1 MCHAVSLPRSA
12 TSTLP
17 CVLSLGSEGI
27 ARGMRTS
34 LALALL
40 GAAAAMAPT
49 KIRRATPKFAPM
61 PDALTSTV
69 PGTWAHDTMSRRVVE
84 DILDKVVY
92 GDNEAEPWFASAK
105 PSLDAL
111 RKEILADAP
120 LRPIEGDGDDVAAWN
135 ALLEEHPN
143 KTWLSAPWLVA
154 EFYLYRRVAEA
165 TRWFRDGNLRGE
177 VKNED
182 VFAKSKLAGLASAT
196 KTLEALAARTAELVS
211 DPEASAFFLS
221 LALWGNRMDLSL
233 WPADA
238 GVASSSEA
246 FDLVLA
252 SSAEQLLADDTL
264 QVTALLQTLRAKG
277 GGTIDLVVD
286 NAGFELCTDLLLADH
301 LVASGAAKRIRFR
314 VKHHPTFV
322 SDALER
328 DVDAHIAELTNGAT
342 EAVAAR
348 WKERRERNEFV
359 CVADSYWAMPYALWE
374 VPRSLYDELRTTS
387 DLIVVK
393 GDANYRRALGDRPWP
408 WDAPFAD
415 VCSYA
420 PAPLLCLR
428 TLKAELGCGMAKAGT
443 DRAASSDPTW
453 LTDGRWG
460 VAHFA
465 PAAEA

>member
-1 MCHAVSLPRSA
+1 
-12 TSTLP
+12 
-17 CVLSLGSEGI
+17 
-27 ARGMRTS
+27 
-34 LALALL
+34 
-40 GAAAAMAPT
+40 MAPT
-49 KIRRATPKFAPM
+49 EIRRATPKFAPM
-61 PDALTSTV
+61 PAALTSTA

-84 DILDKVVY
+84 DILDTVVY
-92 GDNEAEPWFASAK
+92 GDNAAEPWFARAK
-105 PSLDAL
+105 PALDAL
-111 RKEILADAP
+111 REEILNDAP
-120 LRPIEGDGDDVAAWN
+120 LRPIAGAGDDIEDWN
-135 ALLEEHPN
+135 ALLEEHPD

-154 EFYLYRRVAEA
+154 EFYFYRRVAEA
-165 TRWFRDGNLRGE
+165 TRWFRDGNRSGE
-177 VKNED
+177 VGNED
-182 VFAKSKLAGLASAT
+182 VFTKSKSAGLASAT
-196 KTLEALAARTAELVS
+196 KTLEALAARTAALVS
-211 DPEASAFFLS
+211 DPEASALFLS

-252 SSAEQLLADDTL
+252 SSAEQLLADDTSE
-264 QVTALLQTLRAKG
+264 VTALLQTLRAKG

-328 DVDAHIAELTNGAT
+328 DVDAHIAELTKGAT
-342 EAVAAR
+342 VDVATR
-348 WKERRERNEFV
+348 WKERRDKGEFV
-359 CVADSYWAMPYALWE
+359 CVADSYWAMPYALWA

-387 DLIVVK
+387 DLMVVK

-443 DRAASSDPTW
+443 DRAAAADPTW

-460 VAHFA
+460 VVHLA
-465 PAAEA
+465 PAAEE